1 MSQYCE
7 VRKLLENNI
16 NTKIN
21 AKDIV
26 NECLQ
31 AFKRIND
38 SIFIEIPK
46 KQNNNNDNNKNN
58 VVQEEET
65 IEKHELKH
73 IGIRTLLYYATPENK
88 IATADLY
95 QNYSIIEPIPETYFN
110 FISNHQMFEPLR
122 NATDYRF
129 LEIHGDTSETCL
141 SIIKVRVYFNT
152 LDFNKNQTKT
162 SIDYKF
168 IIQRIFMPE
177 RKLNYDWR
185 VASITII

>member
-7 VRKLLENNI
+7 VRKLLETNI
-16 NTKIN
+16 NNKIK

-31 AFKRIND
+31 AFKILNN
-38 SIFIEIPK
+38 SIIIEIPK
-46 KQNNNNDNNKNN
+46 ILNNIRNNI
-58 VVQEEET
+58 VQEEET
-65 IEKHELKH
+65 LEKHELQN
-73 IGIRTLLYYATPENK
+73 IGIRTLLYYSTPENQ

-129 LEIHGDTSETCL
+129 LEIHGDTSETCISL
-141 SIIKVRVYFNT
+141 IKVRIYFNT
-152 LDFNKNQTKT
+152 LDFYGKETKT

-168 IIQRIFMPE
+168 VVQRIFMPE

>member
-7 VRKLLENNI
+7 VRKLLETNI
-16 NTKIN
+16 NTKIK

-31 AFKRIND
+31 AFKKIND
-38 SIFIEIPK
+38 SIIVEIPK
-46 KQNNNNDNNKNN
+46 KNNENNNT
-58 VVQEEET
+58 VQEEESL
-65 IEKHELKH
+65 EKLELQN
-73 IGIRTLLYYATPENK
+73 IGIRTLLYYAGPENK
-88 IATADLY
+88 IATANLY
-95 QNYSIIEPIPETYFN
+95 QDYSIIEPIPQTYIE
-110 FISNHQMFEPLR
+110 FISQHQMFEPLR

-129 LEIHGDTSETCL
+129 LEIHGDTSDTCISL
-141 SIIKVRVYFNT
+141 IKVRIYFNT
-152 LDFNKNQTKT
+152 LDLYGKETKS

-177 RKLNYDWR
+177 RNLNYDWR

>member
-7 VRKLLENNI
+7 VRKLLETNI
-16 NTKIN
+16 NTKIK

-31 AFKRIND
+31 AFKKIND
-38 SIFIEIPK
+38 SIIVEIPK
-46 KQNNNNDNNKNN
+46 KNNENNNT
-58 VVQEEET
+58 VQEEESL
-65 IEKHELKH
+65 EKLELQN
-73 IGIRTLLYYATPENK
+73 IGIRTLLYYAGPENK
-88 IATADLY
+88 IATANLY
-95 QNYSIIEPIPETYFN
+95 QDYSIIEPIPEIYFN
-110 FISNHQMFEPLR
+110 FISEHQMFEPLR

-129 LEIHGDTSETCL
+129 LEIHGDTSDTCISL
-141 SIIKVRVYFNT
+141 IKVRIYFNT
-152 LDFNKNQTKT
+152 LDFYGKETKS

-168 IIQRIFMPE
+168 IIQRIFMPK

>member
-7 VRKLLENNI
+7 VRKLLETNI
-16 NTKIN
+16 NTKIK

-31 AFKRIND
+31 AFKKIND
-38 SIFIEIPK
+38 SIIVEIPK
-46 KQNNNNDNNKNN
+46 KNNENNNT
-58 VVQEEET
+58 VQEEESL
-65 IEKHELKH
+65 EKLELQN
-73 IGIRTLLYYATPENK
+73 IGIRTLLYYAGPENK
-88 IATADLY
+88 IATANLY
-95 QNYSIIEPIPETYFN
+95 QDYSIIEPIPEIYFN
-110 FISNHQMFEPLR
+110 FISEHQMFEPLR

-129 LEIHGDTSETCL
+129 LEIHGDTSDTCISL
-141 SIIKVRVYFNT
+141 IKVRIYFNT
-152 LDFNKNQTKT
+152 LDLYGKETKS